1 MTEKKI
7 SKQKAGRGSAQIKID
22 QYVVNNVS
30 NGLSEREVRNIVQA
44 EATKII
50 AEANESAKQI
60 ANTRVDSFSDIL
72 IKRLIES
79 DNLEELR
86 NPAMHLII
94 RKAQEAAICTDDK
107 SDHEMLSELL
117 VYRAEHPNDKNAT
130 SSVKKAIAE
139 IDSISKDALDA
150 LTISFSIMSFT
161 PVSGFIEDGLQAI
174 DALFG
179 KMLRKIS
186 LPTNNDWIENLEI
199 TNIIR
204 VSSFGRLKKY
214 EEIARD
220 NFSGYF
226 VLGIKKESDNYV
238 KALDILSANNL
249 PKSILVH
256 NTLDNNY
263 VRIITPSLEKISE
276 MGLINAKTRLL
287 EKFSEAQVKAIK
299 NIIDLYETNSG
310 AFNNME
316 KRFKELLSS
325 YKSISEV
332 REWWDRLAGSGI
344 CFNITPVGRVLANT
358 NAQRIDPN
366 LPDLNNK
373 KTN

>member
-7 SKQKAGRGSAQIKID
+7 SKQKAGRGSTQIKVD

-263 VRIITPSLEKISE
+263 VRIVTPSLEKISE

-332 REWWDRLAGSGI
+332 KEWWDRLAGSGI
-344 CFNITPVGRVLANT
+344 CFSITPVGRVLANT

-366 LPDLNNK
+366 LPDLNNN

>member
-7 SKQKAGRGSAQIKID
+7 SKQKAGRGSTQIKVD

-44 EATKII
+44 EATRII

-130 SSVKKAIAE
+130 SSVKKAITE

-174 DALFG
+174 DTLFG

-214 EEIARD
+214 EEITRD

-238 KALDILSANNL
+238 KALDMLSANNL

-263 VRIITPSLEKISE
+263 VRIVTPSLEKISE

-332 REWWDRLAGSGI
+332 KEWWDRLAGSGI
-344 CFNITPVGRVLANT
+344 CFSITPVGRVLANT

>member
-7 SKQKAGRGSAQIKID
+7 SKQKAGRGSTQIKVD

-263 VRIITPSLEKISE
+263 VRIVTPSLEKISE
-276 MGLINAKTRLL
+276 MGLINTKTRLL
-287 EKFSEAQVKAIK
+287 EKISEAQVKAIK

-332 REWWDRLAGSGI
+332 KEWWDRLAGSGI
-344 CFNITPVGRVLANT
+344 CFSITPVGRVLANT